1 MPVRAARDLQ
11 GAAEVLRA
19 ALRLGLTSFG
29 GPIAHLGYLERIYV
43 RERAW
48 LSADEYATLV
58 ALCQILPGP
67 TSSQVGFLVGLHRAG
82 WRGALAAWLGFTLP
96 SALLLY
102 GCARLATRVQGPW
115 VSALTHG
122 LKLVAVAVVAQAVG
136 SLARRL
142 CTDAVTWLIAGAAM
156 GLLVANAG
164 ANASVQAAVLAGAA
178 AVGSLWCRPAAMPAQ
193 GTAREPWIAL
203 PSLATFAV
211 LLAGLSM
218 LSWRYPH
225 GVFALAQ
232 VFYRAGALVFGGGHV
247 VLPLLRAA
255 LVPGWL
261 SDDEFLGGYGLAQ
274 AVPGPLF
281 TVAAYL
287 GARAAPAAPSV
298 AAVTALLAIFL
309 PGLLLALAGSSVW
322 SALARHARL
331 RAAMTG
337 VNAAV
342 VGVLAA
348 ALYDPVWV
356 SGVHDGADVAVA
368 GGGLLLL
375 ASGRVPPLAVVAL
388 CTGASLLRMPL

>member
-1 MPVRAARDLQ
+1 L
-11 GAAEVLRA
+11 
-19 ALRLGLTSFG
+19 
-29 GPIAHLGYLERIYV
+29 
-43 RERAW
+43 
-48 LSADEYATLV
+48 YA
-58 ALCQILPGP
+58 
-67 TSSQVGFLVGLHRAG
+67 
-82 WRGALAAWLGFTLP
+82 
-96 SALLLY
+96 
-102 GCARLATRVQGPW
+102 CARLATRVQGPW

-122 LKLVAVAVVAQAVG
+122 LKLVAVAVVAQAVA
-136 SLARRL
+136 SMARRL
-142 CTDAVTWLIAGAAM
+142 CTDTLTWLIAAAAM

-164 ANASVQAAVLAGAA
+164 AGASVQLAVLAGAA
-178 AVGSLWCRPAAMPAQ
+178 AVGSLWCRPAAVPAQ
-193 GTAREPWIAL
+193 GTARGEWIAA

-211 LLAGLSM
+211 LLLGLSM

-261 SDDEFLGGYGLAQ
+261 SDDAFLGGYGLAQ

-287 GARAAPAAPSV
+287 GAVAVPAAPSA
-298 AAVTALLAIFL
+298 AAVTALIAIFL

-322 SALARHARL
+322 SALARHVRL

-356 SGVHDGADVAVA
+356 SGVHDGADAAVA

-388 CTGASLLRMPL
+388 CTGASLARRLL